1 MTDISDTTTHNINE
15 IKIPQPTPLP
25 ERNLVYKPFLFF
37 LYKEIRRFWRVKGQ
51 TIFNP
56 LVQSSLYLLIFG
68 VSLGGSIVL
77 DNGLSYM
84 EFLIPGLV
92 MMAAL
97 NNAFLN
103 CAGSIVTSKFHGD
116 IQDLKV
122 IPLSDYLILIA
133 FALGGLIRGM
143 VVGLL
148 TLVACQICFF
158 IINDRLLPILHPGLF
173 LIFLA
178 LGGLSFGF
186 LGAFTGFWA
195 KGYEHVSAIGGFIV
209 LPLLYLGGVFYSIA
223 NLHPVLQ
230 ILSRLNPMLYFI
242 NGIRYGFLEQSDVGW
257 IQCLWIAILSM
268 MVCMFLSVTC
278 FRTSSF
284 QRW

>member
-1 MTDISDTTTHNINE
+1 MTNAPDTTTHNINE

-25 ERNLVYKPFLFF
+25 ERDLAYKPFLFF

-51 TIFNP
+51 TVFNP

-77 DNGLSYM
+77 GNGLSYM
-84 EFLIPGLV
+84 EFLIPGLI

-116 IQDLKV
+116 IQDLKM
-122 IPLSDYLILIA
+122 IPLSDYLILSA
-133 FALGGLIRGM
+133 FALGGLIRGI
-143 VVGLL
+143 VVGVL
-148 TLVACQICFF
+148 TLMACEIGFF
-158 IINDRLLPILHPGLF
+158 IVNGHLLPIKHPGLF
-173 LIFLA
+173 LIFLV

-195 KGYEHVSAIGGFIV
+195 KGYEHVSAIGGFII
-209 LPLLYLGGVFYSIA
+209 LPLLYLGGVFYSIT
-223 NLHPVLQ
+223 NLHPLLQ
-230 ILSRLNPMLYFI
+230 FFSKLNPMLYFI
-242 NGIRYGFLEQSDVGW
+242 NGIRYGFLERSDVDW
-257 IQCLWIAILSM
+257 VQCLWISTLSM
-268 MVCMFLSVTC
+268 LVCMFLSVTR